1 MHRSL
6 KERARSLPRKRF
18 IIASVLIGLLCVILL
33 VLDGVSAA
41 FHFHAGV
48 AFFGILFFVVLLFW
62 FRVIESRSD
71 RQ

>member
-1 MHRSL
+1 MPGSL

-33 VLDGVSAA
+33 VLDGISAA
-41 FHFHAGV
+41 IHFHVGV
-48 AFFGILFFVVLLFW
+48 AVFGVLFFVVLLFW

>member
-1 MHRSL
+1 MSGSL

-33 VLDGVSAA
+33 VLDGISAA
-41 FHFHAGV
+41 IHFHVGV
-48 AFFGILFFVVLLFW
+48 AVFGVLFFVVLLFW